1 MSTSLTLIVDN
12 STNNKITIVF
22 DEISIQKKWNNGDV
36 FKQSLFLNKTEDMD
50 NSYEFYDGPP
60 FATGSPHYGH
70 VLAGSIKDTVARY
83 QTQNGKIVPRRFG
96 WDCHG
101 LPIEYVIEKKYNI
114 KNKQQIE
121 EEWGIAKYNN
131 ACSEIV
137 MTCASEWEIIMNR
150 LARWVDFKND
160 YKTMDFDYMNSVW
173 WGFSELAKNGL
184 IYSSY
189 RVMPYSVS
197 CTTPLS
203 NFETQQNYKEVDDT
217 AIFVNFF
224 LADCFDNKKVSL
236 LVWTTTPWTL
246 PSNLVIAINSKIEYS
261 LIESNGEYL
270 IMANNLLDKV
280 FGMVK
285 RKYQIIIKNIDTGS
299 LIGLKYIPPF
309 GSYPLDTLNDSNK
322 SFIIVSADFITDT
335 DGTGIV
341 HIAPS
346 FGEDDYQTCI
356 INKIISKTDQLFLS
370 INEEGFF
377 ISNLA
382 TLEDLSG
389 VFYKNS
395 ESSKS
400 KDIPIDANNIII
412 LKLKACNNL
421 FWQYRYRH
429 SYPFCWRSDT
439 PLMYRAIKT
448 WFVNV
453 EVLKDRMVEL
463 NKGINWIPENI
474 GSNRFHQWLSQAK
487 DWCIARS
494 RYWGTPIPIFT
505 NIDDPTDYKVVS
517 SARELEKLCGL
528 ESESIKNLHRDHI
541 DMLTFEFNGST
552 YKRIPDVFDCWF
564 ESGSMPYACIGYPY
578 KVNST
583 DNPVFVADFIAEG
596 VDQTRGWFYTML
608 IISTALF
615 DRAPFRNVVVNGL
628 VLASDG
634 KKMSKR
640 LQNYPDPSHIIE
652 KYGADA
658 LRLYLLGS
666 SASKGEDLKFNE
678 DGVFLMVKEI
688 IIPMKSALGF
698 LEEHNKSFNI
708 RFPGVELLTS
718 DNYTTINSLDAYAI
732 YYIGKHI
739 WEINKDLSNY
749 LLSDAVKKIITLV
762 KMFTNQFLK
771 FNRYSLK
778 GKNGRDPWINS
789 LSTMKILLNYMAV
802 NIAPLMP
809 YFSDYMFNKLDNSNK
824 SVHLTKF
831 DEVKLPTLD
840 EEKIKMASDMRHVFD
855 VIDLL
860 LMIRQKN
867 DISIKVPLERFLL
880 KSTPTICEIISIN
893 RNLILDELNVIE
905 LETLPFDDSD
915 IKISIRNINFQN
927 IKNVYPDKMQN
938 VVNILKKLDKQQL
951 SILAVKNQAIQ
962 VDEFLISSNMAN
974 FIIEPVKMTDFK
986 SEYIYANSTNYCAYL
1001 YSAPM
1006 SENIKEM
1013 IYGKIIATSFQR
1025 MRKEAGLKEF
1035 NAVRIACYGTSE
1047 YDLEK
1052 NEIIRRKIFEICGYE
1067 LEVYGYDLVFGT
1079 TNSETNI
1086 ICKAQ
1091 LCQNEHG
1098 LISAMVTLNGEKKEL
1113 CKSQL
1118 LQKLQNCV
1126 SDDKNLKLYLISVI

>member
-1 MSTSLTLIVDN
+1 MSVTLESLSTELSFN
-12 STNNKITIVF
+12 SANAKISIVF
-22 DEISIQKKWNNGDV
+22 DEISIQKKWNDDDI
-36 FKQSLFLNKTEDMD
+36 FKKSLFLNKSEDKD
-50 NSYEFYDGPP
+50 NYYEFYDGPP

-101 LPIEYVIEKKYNI
+101 LPIEYVIEKKHNI
-114 KNKQQIE
+114 KNKKQIE
-121 EEWGIAKYNN
+121 EEWGIPKYNN

-173 WGFSELAKNGL
+173 RVFSELAKKGL
-184 IYSSY
+184 VYSSY

-217 AIFVNFF
+217 AIFVNFA
-224 LADCFDNKKVSL
+224 LAEYFNNKQVSL

-246 PSNLVIAINSKIEYS
+246 PSNLAIAINSKIEYS
-261 LIESNGEYL
+261 LIESNDEYL
-270 IMANNLLDKV
+270 IMATNLLEKV

-285 RKYQIIIKNIDTGS
+285 RKYKIIITNIDTS
-299 LIGLKYIPPF
+299 FLIGLKYIPPF
-309 GSYPLDTLNDSNK
+309 GSYPLDTLKDHSK
-322 SFIIVSADFITDT
+322 AFIIISADFITDT

-356 INKIISKTDQLFLS
+356 TNQIISKTDQLFMS
-370 INEEGFF
+370 IDEEGFF
-377 ISNLA
+377 IRDLP

-395 ESSKS
+395 DFSKS
-400 KDIPIDANNIII
+400 KDIIIDGNSMIIK
-412 LKLKACNNL
+412 KLKGCNNL

-463 NKGINWIPENI
+463 NKDINWIPENV

-505 NIDDPTDYKVVS
+505 NINDPIDYKIVS

-528 ESESIKNLHRDHI
+528 ELGNIKNLHRDHV
-541 DMLTFEFNGST
+541 DMLTFEYNGST

-564 ESGSMPYACIGYPY
+564 ESGSMPYASIGYPY
-578 KVNST
+578 KDNIT

-628 VLASDG
+628 VLAYDG

-640 LQNYPDPSHIIE
+640 LQNYPDVENVIE

-666 SASKGEDLKFNE
+666 PASKGEDLKFNE
-678 DGVFLMVKEI
+678 DGVLLMVREI
-688 IIPMKSALGF
+688 IITMKNALGF
-698 LEEHNKSFNI
+698 MEEHKKSLNI
-708 RFPGVELLTS
+708 QFPGVELLTS
-718 DNYTTINSLDAYAI
+718 DNYNTMNSLDAYAI
-732 YYIGKHI
+732 HYIGKHI
-739 WEINKDLSNY
+739 CEINQDLSKY
-749 LLSDAVKKIITLV
+749 LLSDAVKKIIILV

-771 FNRYSLK
+771 FNRFSLK
-778 GKNGRDPWINS
+778 GKNGFEPWINS

-809 YFSDYMFNKLDNSNK
+809 YFSEYMFTKLENYNK
-824 SVHLTKF
+824 SIHLIRF
-831 DEVKLPTLD
+831 DEVKLPILD

-880 KSTPTICEIISIN
+880 KSTPEICRIIKEN
-893 RNLILDELNVIE
+893 CNLILDELNVIE
-905 LETLPFDDSD
+905 LETFPFDNSD

-927 IKNVYPDKMQN
+927 IKNVYPVKMKT
-938 VVNILKKLDKQQL
+938 VVNILNNLDKEHL
-951 SILAVKNQAIQ
+951 NILAVKNQSLQ
-962 VDEFLISSNMAN
+962 VEEFVITSNMAN
-974 FIIEPVKMTDFK
+974 FIIEPVKMPDYK

-1013 IYGKIIATSFQR
+1013 IYGKVIATSFQR
-1025 MRKEAGLKEF
+1025 MRREAGLKEW
-1035 NAVRIACYGTSE
+1035 NPVILACFGDSE
-1047 YDLEK
+1047 YDLK
-1052 NEIIRRKIFEICGYE
+1052 NNNIIRNKIFEICGHV
-1067 LEVYGYDLVFGT
+1067 LEVYDFICY
-1079 TNSETNI
+1079 SNI

-1091 LCQNEHG
+1091 LCQTDSE
-1098 LISAMVTLNGEKKEL
+1098 LISAIITEDGKRKEL
-1113 CKSQL
+1113 CKSHL
-1118 LQKLQNCV
+1118 LKKCV
-1126 SDDKNLKLYLISVI
+1126 TDNKNLELYLINV